1 MRVLTA
7 IGFAAEAGE
16 QSYVATPLTKAV
28 TIPPLEAA
36 LKIW

>member
-7 IGFAAEAGE
+7 IGFAAESGT
-16 QSYVATPLTKAV
+16 QSYIATPLTKAV
-28 TIPPLEAA
+28 TNPVLDAA